1 MPTEFAR
8 YLSDYSYFALFILI
22 FLQEIGIPVPLP
34 NELLMLFAGYL
45 ILKGILLFPLVLLV
59 VISADFIG
67 TMILYIVFYFSGKYI
82 LAHKPR
88 WLPLSTATINKIGEK
103 ITKGGLW
110 AVFLCRVTPFI
121 RGYTSLI
128 SGFIHLKPKLFVPIA
143 LLSSVVVCSG
153 YITLGYILG
162 PYWNKVA
169 TESVY
174 IRYCILLLV
183 LGIIAIYTIVRTK
196 AYYKQKRWVAEKSQY
211 NTDSII
217 RLHMVSETA
226 YVTQGQGVH
235 TAYIEL
241 LELLT
246 GQKNI
251 AIKVNG
257 EGTGNIFH
265 SHTYGPYYF
274 WKGRPYKGRRILTA
288 HVIPDSSKGTI
299 PFWKQLL
306 PLTTFY
312 LKLAY
317 SYADV
322 VIAISPTV
330 EKKIRDLGIKSKI
343 VRIYN
348 PVLLNN
354 WARTDSNRKKGR
366 EKLGI
371 KNDEKL
377 VLGVGQLQERKGV
390 EDFIDMAIA
399 MPDVKFVW
407 VGGRPWG
414 VFTEG
419 VDRIN
424 KRIENTPGNI
434 FFTGLLDVKDMPP
447 MYAAADIFLF
457 PSYQENCPLAPLEAA
472 AAGLPVVFRNLHEYK
487 SLYNHP
493 YLNADDTAGFIQITK
508 ELLSNLSYYHEA
520 VKLSEELILDFDKE
534 KIKNDLVGLYK
545 TVLDNYFK
553 SNDVENI

>member
-1 MPTEFAR
+1 
-8 YLSDYSYFALFILI
+8 
-22 FLQEIGIPVPLP
+22 
-34 NELLMLFAGYL
+34 
-45 ILKGILLFPLVLLV
+45 
-59 VISADFIG
+59 
-67 TMILYIVFYFSGKYI
+67 MI
-82 LAHKPR
+82 
-88 WLPLSTATINKIGEK
+88 T
-103 ITKGGLW
+103 
-110 AVFLCRVTPFI
+110 VTF
-121 RGYTSLI
+121 
-128 SGFIHLKPKLFVPIA
+128 
-143 LLSSVVVCSG
+143 
-153 YITLGYILG
+153 
-162 PYWNKVA
+162 
-169 TESVY
+169 
-174 IRYCILLLV
+174 
-183 LGIIAIYTIVRTK
+183 GIIAIYIIVRIKT
-196 AYYKQKRWVAEKSQY
+196 YYKQKRSAAEKLLYS
-211 NTDSII
+211 NDSII

-246 GQKNI
+246 DVNNI
-251 AIKVNG
+251 AIKING
-257 EGTGNIFH
+257 EGSGNIFH

-274 WKGRPYKGRRILTA
+274 WKGRAYKGRRILTA

-317 SYADV
+317 TYADV

-330 EKKIRDLGIKSKI
+330 EKKIKDLGIKSKI

-354 WARTDSNRKKGR
+354 WARTEINRAKGR
-366 EKLGI
+366 EKLRI

-390 EDFIDMAIA
+390 EDFIDIAIA

-424 KRIENTPGNI
+424 NRIENAPVNI

-472 AAGLPVVFRNLHEYK
+472 TAGLPVVYRNLHEYK
-487 SLYNHP
+487 SLYTHP
-493 YLNADDTAGFIQITK
+493 YLKADDTAGFIQTTK
-508 ELLSNLSYYHEA
+508 ELLTNQSFYNEA
-520 VKLSEELILDFDKE
+520 VKLSQGLILDFDKE

-545 TVLDNYFK
+545 GVLDNYFK
-553 SNDVENI
+553 SNDVENL